1 MNGNSFEFV
10 AIQHHLECWF
20 LWISTNDNHHLTY
33 SFRKSLWNKWINC
46 FFIGVWHQS
55 SVIWYRNKANMYS
68 SATFF
73 FLVLHCHFPSSIVI
87 FANKN
92 FCVIYLSPVIQGSCT
107 SIFQVCRS
115 PSYYCS
121 NEFRFL
127 LCCNL
132 VNHHWHQ

>member
-10 AIQHHLECWF
+10 AIQHHLKCWF

-55 SVIWYRNKANMYS
+55 SVIWYKKKS
-68 SATFF
+68 QHVLISKFS
-73 FLVLHCHFPSSIVI
+73 LVSHCHFPSSIVI

-92 FCVIYLSPVIQGSCT
+92 FCVIYLSTVVIQGSWKF
-107 SIFQVCRS
+107 IFQVFRS
-115 PSYYCS
+115 PFYYCS